1 MKEFF
6 GLGLIVALIMSLGYI
21 MGIPNP
27 HYKEEIEKRAKA
39 GYMQYAEDKGWKV
52 GETPMLPWILLP
64 TEKQEEWKIH
74 VNYCGPGAAVKQ

>member
-52 GETPMLPWILLP
+52 GRL
-64 TEKQEEWKIH
+64 EKLQCYLGFFFQLK
-74 VNYCGPGAAVKQ
+74 NKKNGKFM